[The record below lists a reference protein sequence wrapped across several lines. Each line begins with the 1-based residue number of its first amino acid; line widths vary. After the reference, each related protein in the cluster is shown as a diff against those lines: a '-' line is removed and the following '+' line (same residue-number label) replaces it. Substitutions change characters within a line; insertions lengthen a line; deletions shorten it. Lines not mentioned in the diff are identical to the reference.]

1 MKSAVLIGMPGS
13 GKTIVG
19 TIVAKKIGYKFYDT
33 DDLIEKKLGIKISE
47 FLTKNNEEQFRKI
60 ETEII
65 KSLSNKTNVIISTGG
80 GSVLNLHNFDDYNK
94 RNFIFIYLKRDIS
107 KLPIDSTRPLVKSYD
122 DLVKLFEIRHKYY
135 EKLSNICINNDSI
148 FNTTRHVIRA
158 LKHK

>member
-47 FLTKNNEEQFRKI
+47 FLNKNNEEQFRKI
-60 ETEII
+60 ETKII

-107 KLPIDSTRPLVKSYD
+107 KLPIDSTRPLVNSYD

-135 EKLSNICINNDSI
+135 EKLSNMCINNDSI